1 MSAASTALL
10 QTIATDNDATK
21 DSNNVRAGNVRAGR
35 EDGGHTCIVGIN
47 TSSVVASTDAGGK
60 QIKLFIA
67 SVSSFHFQNFTP
79 VATRVRQKTTKYNAG
94 YDSFGYAGSR
104 LGARQGSSGSA
115 TLPPI

>member
-21 DSNNVRAGNVRAGR
+21 DSNSFRAGR
-35 EDGGHTCIVGIN
+35 EDGGHTSVAGIN

-60 QIKLFIA
+60 QIKLFLA

-79 VATRVRQKTTKYNAG
+79 VATRVRQKATKYNAG
-94 YDSFGYAGSR
+94 YDSFSYAGSR
-104 LGARQGSSGSA
+104 LGARQGSSGSG